1 MSSTTEAE
9 TPTILWRHLSAP
21 GHETAKIY
29 GDESEGWT
37 IDGVSVFQHEG
48 EPVRLDY
55 LIECDAGWNTTFAT
69 VDGWVGDEIVEIEI
83 VVDNEGQWLMNG
95 ELVSAVDN
103 CTDIDLNFSPV
114 TNTLPIRRL
123 RLKVGETRVVKAAWL
138 RFPSFQ
144 LELLEQ
150 TYTRID
156 EHTVR
161 YETVSGFAATLTV
174 GENGLVIHYPDG
186 WTEETDNGQ
195 S

>member
-1 MSSTTEAE
+1 MSSDENS
-9 TPTILWRHLSAP
+9 PSILWRTLSAP

-37 IDGVSVFQHEG
+37 IDGASIFLHEG

-55 LIECDAGWNTTFAT
+55 LIECDADWNTTFAT
-69 VDGWVGDEIVEIEI
+69 VDGWVGDEIVEVEI
-83 VVDNEGQWLMNG
+83 VVEDGVWKMNG
-95 ELVSAVDN
+95 DRVSAVDD

-123 RLKVGETRVVKAAWL
+123 NLNVGETRTVKAAWL

-144 LELLEQ
+144 LEPLEQ
-150 TYTRID
+150 TYTRVD
-156 EHTVR
+156 GQTVR
-161 YETVSGFAATLTV
+161 YETASGFAATLTV
-174 GENGLVIHYPDG
+174 DDDGLVTHYPDG
-186 WTEETDNGQ
+186 WTVEED

>member
-1 MSSTTEAE
+1 MSSGEE
-9 TPTILWRHLSAP
+9 LLSPSILWRTLSAP

-29 GDESEGWT
+29 GDDSEGWT
-37 IDGVSVFQHEG
+37 IDGASIFMHEG

-69 VDGWVGDEIVEIEI
+69 VDGWVGDEIVEVEI
-83 VVDNEGQWLMNG
+83 AVEDSIWRMNG
-95 ELVSAVDN
+95 EQVSAVDG

-123 RLKVGETRVVKAAWL
+123 NLKVGETRAVKAAWL

-144 LELLEQ
+144 LEPLEQ
-150 TYTRID
+150 TYARID
-156 EHTVR
+156 ERTVR
-161 YETVSGFAATLTV
+161 YESGSGFAATLTV
-174 GENGLVIHYPDG
+174 NEDDLVTHYPDG
-186 WTEETDNGQ
+186 WTIEAD

>member
-1 MSSTTEAE
+1 MSLEEAYSS
-9 TPTILWRHLSAP
+9 PTILWRSLSAP

-29 GDESEGWT
+29 GDVSEGWT
-37 IDGVSVFQHEG
+37 IDGASIFLHEG

-55 LIECDAGWNTTFAT
+55 LIECDPDWNTTFAT
-69 VDGWVGDEIVEIEI
+69 VDGWVGDEIVEVE
-83 VVDNEGQWLMNG
+83 VTVEEGEWTLNG
-95 ELVSAVDN
+95 EPVSVVAG

-123 RLKVGETRVVKAAWL
+123 NLKVGETRSVKAAWL

-144 LELLEQ
+144 LEPLEQ

-156 EHTVR
+156 ERTVR
-161 YETVSGFAATLTV
+161 YESVSGFAATLTV
-174 GENGLVIHYPDG
+174 NSDGLVTHYPDG
-186 WTEETDNGQ
+186 WMIEEE

>member
-1 MSSTTEAE
+1 MSEE
-9 TPTILWRHLSAP
+9 ENYPTILWRTLSAP
-21 GHETAKIY
+21 GHDTAKIY

-48 EPVRLDY
+48 ESVRLDY
-55 LIECDAGWNTTFAT
+55 LIECDAEWKTTFAT
-69 VDGWVGDEIVEIEI
+69 VDGWVGDEIVEVEI
-83 VVDNEGQWLMNG
+83 IVNDDDTWQMNG
-95 ELVSAVDN
+95 EHVSAVDS

-123 RLKVGETRVVKAAWL
+123 KLKVGETRVVKAAWL

-144 LELLEQ
+144 LEPLEQ

-156 EHTVR
+156 EQTVR
-161 YETVSGFAATLTV
+161 YETTSGFAATLTV
-174 GENGLVIHYPDG
+174 NSDGLVTHYPDG
-186 WTEETDNGQ
+186 WTVESG

>member
-1 MSSTTEAE
+1 MSSDE
-9 TPTILWRHLSAP
+9 TFPGILWRTLSAP

-37 IDGVSVFQHEG
+37 VDGVSVFQHEG

-55 LIECDAGWNTTFAT
+55 LIECDADWNTTFAT
-69 VDGWVGDEIVEIEI
+69 LDGWVGDEIVEVEV
-83 VVDNEGQWLMNG
+83 VVDDEGIWRMNG
-95 ELVSAVDN
+95 EHVSAVDG
-103 CTDIDLNFSPV
+103 CTDVDLNFSPV

-123 RLKVGETRVVKAAWL
+123 KLKVGETRAVKAAWL

-156 EHTVR
+156 EQSVR
-161 YETVSGFAATLTV
+161 YETASGFAATLTV
-174 GENGLVIHYPDG
+174 NEDGLVTHYPGG
-186 WTEETDNGQ
+186 WTVEEDL
-195 S
+195 

>member
-1 MSSTTEAE
+1 MSSDE
-9 TPTILWRHLSAP
+9 TFPGILWRTLSAP

-37 IDGVSVFQHEG
+37 IDGASIFLHEG

-55 LIECDAGWNTTFAT
+55 LIECDAEWNTTFAT
-69 VDGWVGDEIVEIEI
+69 VDGWVGDEIVEVEI
-83 VVDNEGQWLMNG
+83 VVEDGAWTLNG
-95 ELVSAVDN
+95 DSVSVVDG

-123 RLKVGETRVVKAAWL
+123 DLKVGETRAVKAAWL

-144 LELLEQ
+144 LEVLEQ
-150 TYTRID
+150 TYSRVD
-156 EHTVR
+156 ESTVR
-161 YETVSGFAATLTV
+161 YESGSGFAATLTV
-174 GENGLVIHYPDG
+174 NSEGLVTHYPDG
-186 WTEETDNGQ
+186 WTIEDD

>member
-1 MSSTTEAE
+1 MTSPTEME
-9 TPTILWRHLSAP
+9 TPTILWRALSTP

-37 IDGVSVFQHEG
+37 IEGASVFLHEG

-55 LIECDAGWNTTFAT
+55 LIECDAEWNTTFAT
-69 VDGWVGDEIVEIEI
+69 VDGWVGDEIVEFEI
-83 VVDNEGQWLMNG
+83 VVNGGTWEING
-95 ELVSAVDN
+95 EHVAAVDN

-123 RLKVGETRVVKAAWL
+123 KLDVGETRAVRAGWL

-144 LELLEQ
+144 LEPLEQ
-150 TYTRID
+150 TYTRSD
-156 EHTVR
+156 KSTVL

-174 GENGLVIHYPDG
+174 NEDGLVTNYPNG
-186 WTEETDNGQ
+186 WIEETENV
-195 S
+195 

>member
-1 MSSTTEAE
+1 MSSDENS
-9 TPTILWRHLSAP
+9 PSILWRTLSAP

-37 IDGVSVFQHEG
+37 IDGASIFLHEG

-55 LIECDAGWNTTFAT
+55 LIECDADWNTTFAT

-83 VVDNEGQWLMNG
+83 SVEDGVWTMNG
-95 ELVSAVDN
+95 EHVASVESA
-103 CTDIDLNFSPV
+103 TDIDLNFSPV

-123 RLKVGETRVVKAAWL
+123 KLKVGETRTVKAAWL

-144 LELLEQ
+144 LEPLEQ
-150 TYTRID
+150 TYTRVD
-156 EHTVR
+156 GQTVR
-161 YETVSGFAATLTV
+161 YETASGFAATLTV
-174 GENGLVIHYPDG
+174 DDDGLVTHYPDG
-186 WTEETDNGQ
+186 WTVEED

>member
-1 MSSTTEAE
+1 MSSEE
-9 TPTILWRHLSAP
+9 EQLSPSILWRTLSAP

-29 GDESEGWT
+29 GDDNEGWT
-37 IDGVSVFQHEG
+37 IDGASIFLHEG

-55 LIECDAGWNTTFAT
+55 LIECDADWNTTFAT
-69 VDGWVGDEIVEIEI
+69 VDGWVGDEIVEVEIEVEDGI
-83 VVDNEGQWLMNG
+83 WRMNG
-95 ELVSAVDN
+95 EQVSVVEG

-123 RLKVGETRVVKAAWL
+123 KLSVGETRSVKAAWL

-144 LELLEQ
+144 LEQLEQ

-156 EHTVR
+156 ETTVR

-174 GENGLVIHYPDG
+174 DQDGLVTNYPKG
-186 WTEETDNGQ
+186 WTIED

>member
-1 MSSTTEAE
+1 MSSEE
-9 TPTILWRHLSAP
+9 EQLSPGILWRTLSAP

-37 IDGVSVFQHEG
+37 IDGASIFLHEG

-55 LIECDAGWNTTFAT
+55 LIECDADWNTTFAT
-69 VDGWVGDEIVEIEI
+69 VDGWVGDEIVEVEI
-83 VVDNEGQWLMNG
+83 TVDDGAWTMNG
-95 ELVSAVDN
+95 ERIPGLDG

-123 RLKVGETRVVKAAWL
+123 NLKVGETRSVKAAWL

-156 EHTVR
+156 ESTVR
-161 YETVSGFAATLTV
+161 YETVTGFAATLTV
-174 GENGLVIHYPDG
+174 NEDGLVTNYPDG
-186 WTEETDNGQ
+186 WTEEED

>member
-1 MSSTTEAE
+1 MSSEE
-9 TPTILWRHLSAP
+9 EQLSPSILWRTLSAP

-29 GDESEGWT
+29 GDDSEGWT
-37 IDGVSVFQHEG
+37 IDGACIFLHEG

-55 LIECDAGWNTTFAT
+55 LVECDADWNTTFAT
-69 VDGWVGDEIVEIEI
+69 VVGWVGDEIIEVEITVQDGE
-83 VVDNEGQWLMNG
+83 WKMNG
-95 ELVSAVDN
+95 ERISAVDG

-123 RLKVGETRVVKAAWL
+123 KLKVGETRTVKAAWL

-156 EHTVR
+156 ESTVR
-161 YETVSGFAATLTV
+161 YEAASGFAATLTV
-174 GENGLVIHYPDG
+174 DEDALVTNYPDG
-186 WTEETDNGQ
+186 WTVEDD